1 MSPDVRLLQLFRVK
15 DTEGHIQELQ
25 FCLASMMVARDGM
38 NAHDA

>member
-25 FCLASMMVARDGM
+25 LCLASMMVARDGM
-38 NAHDA
+38 NAHAA